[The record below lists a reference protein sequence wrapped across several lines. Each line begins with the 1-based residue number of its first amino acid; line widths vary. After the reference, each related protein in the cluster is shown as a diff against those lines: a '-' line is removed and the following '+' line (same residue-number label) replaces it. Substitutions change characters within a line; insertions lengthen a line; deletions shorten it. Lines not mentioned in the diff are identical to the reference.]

1 MLFDHSMKQMIDLY
15 DKADAICISDK
26 HGYLEYARWRDDRF
40 FTCGESSGR
49 HILELYPHLT
59 EETSTIMTCLRTKEP
74 RFDEIQHLENF
85 KGEQVSIIC
94 NTFPILEDGEIIGT
108 LCVSSYFGEK
118 YSRRRLPVSR
128 KTRGRLYELSDIIGV
143 DPQMK
148 QLKSQ
153 ILSVAQTNS
162 TVLIYGETGTGK
174 ELVAESIHTASH
186 RQDQPFIAQNC
197 SAVPYTLLESQFFGT
212 EKGSFTGAER
222 RMGLFEMAGE
232 GTLFLD
238 EINSMDL
245 SLQAKLLKALEEK
258 TFRRIGGAKDIP
270 IRARIL
276 CAMNE
281 PPQEV
286 LKNGK
291 IRPDLFY
298 RIGAVQ
304 IRLIPLR
311 QRRGDIMPLV
321 RYFIDTFDEELG
333 RSVTGISDLVEHVF
347 QNYDWPGNV
356 REVRN
361 IVECAFNMGCQD
373 QITMK
378 HLPSYF
384 LDDTGETPPALP
396 CQNGELSL
404 SEAVSLYEKSL
415 IENALKSSSGMAE
428 AARVLKI
435 SRQSLAYK
443 MEKYHLNK

>member
-1 MLFDHSMKQMIDLY
+1 MLIDHLMKHTIDLY
-15 DKADAICISDK
+15 GKADAICISDK
-26 HGYLEYARWRDDRF
+26 YGYLEYAHWRDDRF

-59 EETSTIMTCLRTKEP
+59 EETSTIMTCLRTKEA

-85 KGEQVSIIC
+85 KGERVSIIC
-94 NTFPILEDGEIIGT
+94 NTFPILENGEIIGT
-108 LCVSSYFGEK
+108 LCVSSYFGEQ
-118 YSRRRLPVSR
+118 YSRRKPPVNR
-128 KTRGRLYELSDIIGV
+128 KTRGRLYELSDIISK
-143 DPQMK
+143 DLQMR
-148 QLKSQ
+148 QLKTQ
-153 ILSVAQTNS
+153 ILSVAQTSS

-174 ELVAESIHTASH
+174 NLVAESIHTASS
-186 RQDQPFIAQNC
+186 RQDHPFIAQNC
-197 SAVPYTLLESQFFGT
+197 SVGPHTLLESQFFGT
-212 EKGSFTGAER
+212 EKGSFTGAENK
-222 RMGLFEMAGE
+222 MGLFEMAGE

-245 SLQAKLLKALEEK
+245 SLQAKLLKALEER
-258 TFRRIGGAKDIP
+258 TFRRIGGTKDIP

-291 IRPDLFY
+291 LRSDLFY

-321 RYFIDTFDEELG
+321 RHFIDMFNGELE
-333 RSVTGISDLVEHVF
+333 RSVTGTSDLVEHIF
-347 QNYDWPGNV
+347 LNYDWPGNV

-361 IVECAFNMGCQD
+361 IVEYAFNMGCQD
-373 QITMK
+373 QITIQ
-378 HLPSYF
+378 HLPGYF
-384 LDDTGETPPALP
+384 LDDMTETPPAPP

-404 SEAVSLYEKSL
+404 SEAVNLYEKSL
-415 IENALKSSSGMAE
+415 IENALKTSAGMAD
-428 AARVLKI
+428 AARMLKI

-443 MEKYHLNK
+443 MEKYGLTR